1 MTKDVIQEA
10 ILGILSASNRVMIE
24 EDKHSTC
31 RFLDYFVESL
41 TKLHETH
48 GKAIN
53 ALVSGEGVVVPV
65 EPTEEM
71 LDATKCGW
79 HYNDVYKAMT
89 QAGKIE
95 G

>member
-1 MTKDVIQEA
+1 MEENKDVIQEA

-53 ALVSGEGVVVPV
+53 ALVSGEGVVVDRP
-65 EPTEEM
+65 EIEETFKPPFQWEWG
-71 LDATKCGW
+71 LVKFNQNLTVLA
-79 HYNDVYKAMT
+79 
-89 QAGKIE
+89 
-95 G
+95 